1 MFSVLQCPLALP
13 TSLLTNL
20 TFFLSL
26 KKKNNNHEPKRKK
39 RSAHTTNTKQKS
51 LTKITKLQIKMN
63 KQKTIKTKN
72 ARTKQNKT
80 QMA

>member
-20 TFFLSL
+20 TFFLSQ
-26 KKKNNNHEPKRKK
+26 KNNNHEPKRKK